1 MTIRGMATKRVRPS
15 SAATKKRI
23 LEAARTLF
31 SENGFDRTTIR
42 LVAARA
48 VIHPSLVMRY
58 FGNKEDLFASAVSFD
73 LRLPDLAAM
82 AAKKRGGFLAR
93 YFVER
98 WEGPRAGDELPAL
111 LRVAVTHSE
120 GRVKL
125 IHIFE
130 EQLAPAIA
138 EIVPGKRAKV
148 CAALIATQALG
159 MAFTRY
165 VVQLPAVVSLSTDQ
179 IATALGE
186 TFQHYLDS

>member
-1 MTIRGMATKRVRPS
+1 MATKGVRPS
-15 SAATKKRI
+15 SAATKERI
-23 LEAARTLF
+23 LEAARALF

-58 FGNKEDLFASAVSFD
+58 FGDKEGLFASAVSFD
-73 LRLPDLAAM
+73 LRIPDLASIAPR
-82 AAKKRGGFLAR
+82 KRGEFLAR
-93 YFVER
+93 YFVKR
-98 WEGPRAGDELPAL
+98 WEGPEAGDELPAL

-120 GRVKL
+120 GRSKL

-130 EQLAPAIA
+130 EQLAPLIA
-138 EIVPGKRAKV
+138 KIVPRKQAKV

-165 VVQLPAVVSLSTDQ
+165 VIQLPAVVSLSTDQ
-179 IATALGE
+179 ITAALGE
-186 TFQHYLDS
+186 TFQRYLDS